1 MTAGFLAV
9 GALLLSRAEPRDAAP
24 LFAAPLRAQSGNTLM
39 PAESA
44 AKARQLIDAAIAARG
59 GSAYLG
65 VRDVTCEGRVAQIGR
80 GEELTGFARFID
92 YTKLP
97 DKSRTE
103 FFKKRNIISVN
114 NGNQGWELDRG
125 GVVDAT
131 PDAVQHFLESLKK
144 DIDQLF
150 RLRLKEEGM
159 SFRYAGTGIV
169 DLKQVDWVE
178 VVDSGRRTTRIA
190 FDPATH
196 LPLRAEYITRDP
208 VTRQRSVEV
217 EYFANFHV
225 MQGVLTPMQSTRERD
240 GARVMQ
246 LFLDSC
252 KYNTGLDDALFTRES
267 LGHRWA
273 ELDKGKKKK

>member
-1 MTAGFLAV
+1 MRINFRFRFV
-9 GALLLSRAEPRDAAP
+9 GALLTVPLLVAP
-24 LFAAPLRAQSGNTLM
+24 LWAQSGTALM

-44 AKARQLIDAAIAARG
+44 AKAHELIDAAIATRG
-59 GSAYLG
+59 GPTYLA
-65 VRDVTCEGRVAQIGR
+65 VRDITCQGRVAQIGR
-80 GEELTGFARFID
+80 GEELSGFAKFID

-103 FFKKRNIISVN
+103 FFKKRNIISIN

-125 GVVDAT
+125 GVIEAT
-131 PDAVQHFLESLKK
+131 PDAIRRFQEGLNK
-144 DIDQLF
+144 DIDNLF
-150 RLRLKEEGM
+150 RFRLKEEGM

-178 VVDSGRRTTRIA
+178 VVDRDRRTTRIA
-190 FDPATH
+190 FERATR

-217 EYFANFHV
+217 EYFSNYHFV
-225 MQGVLTPMQSTRERD
+225 QGVLTPLQTTRERD

-246 LFLDSC
+246 LFIDAC
-252 KYNTGLDDALFTRES
+252 QYNTNISDQLFTREA
-267 LGHRWA
+267 LDHRWA